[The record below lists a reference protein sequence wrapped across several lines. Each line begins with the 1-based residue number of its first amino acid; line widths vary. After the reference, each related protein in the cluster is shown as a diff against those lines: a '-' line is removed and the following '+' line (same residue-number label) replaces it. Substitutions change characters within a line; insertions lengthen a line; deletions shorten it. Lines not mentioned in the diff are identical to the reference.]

1 MAGRTSIEHIAESD
15 FRSLLTALSA
25 SRKGRAFLTEYRRR
39 SLPAETD
46 ELLETLA
53 RIESAIGGIRDQLKP
68 ERLADELRRI
78 AMFLEIAADG
88 TTADPEG
95 DEAAR
100 RMALVGRA
108 RLELSMLA
116 ASLAGGFE
124 SVSAQFDAI
133 EDGLNLG
140 D

>member
-1 MAGRTSIEHIAESD
+1 MAGRTSIEHITESD
-15 FRSLLTALSA
+15 FRNLLTALSA
-25 SRKGRAFLTEYRRR
+25 NRKGRAFLTEYRRR
-39 SLPAETD
+39 SIPAETG
-46 ELLETLA
+46 ELLEALA
-53 RIESAIGGIRDQLKP
+53 RIESAIGGMRDQLKP

-95 DEAAR
+95 HEAAR

-116 ASLAGGFE
+116 ASLAG
-124 SVSAQFDAI
+124 
-133 EDGLNLG
+133 
-140 D
+140 